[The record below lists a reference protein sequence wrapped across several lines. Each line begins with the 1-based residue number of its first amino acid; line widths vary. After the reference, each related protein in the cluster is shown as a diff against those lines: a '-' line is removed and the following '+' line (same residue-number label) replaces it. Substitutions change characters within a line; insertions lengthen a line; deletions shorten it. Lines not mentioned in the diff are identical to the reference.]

1 MAISIPMKTIL
12 VFFTLLVALGERRT
26 FPGVSR
32 DGEQIL
38 FTTNPPIGAE
48 ALLLIASRTPLRAED
63 GSIAEGAFR
72 GYQRASLLNTRGVVI
87 IEAGTPIGQAHVG
100 YLLVP

>member
-63 GSIAEGAFR
+63 GSVAEGAFR
-72 GYQRASLLNTRGVVI
+72 GYLRASLLNTRGVVT

-100 YLLVP
+100 YLLIP